1 MNYKNVVE
9 EAVSDDD
16 TGLPR
21 RNNENVFENIDE
33 EELKDTIG
41 ELDLDKKKKKG
52 FFGSVLS
59 KAKGASKL
67 ISRGSV
73 SDSNKSLF

>member
-21 RNNENVFENIDE
+21 RNDDNVFENVDE
-33 EELKDTIG
+33 EELKDTIA
-41 ELDLDKKKKKG
+41 ELD
-52 FFGSVLS
+52 
-59 KAKGASKL
+59 
-67 ISRGSV
+67 
-73 SDSNKSLF
+73 

>member
-1 MNYKNVVE
+1 MNYKDVVE

-16 TGLPR
+16 TGFQKRKDENLF
-21 RNNENVFENIDE
+21 ENVDE

-41 ELDLDKKKKKG
+41 ELDKKKKKG

-59 KAKGASKL
+59 KAKGKL
-67 ISRGSV
+67 IRGSV
-73 SDSNKSLF
+73 SDSDKSLF

>member
-16 TGLPR
+16 IILPR
-21 RNNENVFENIDE
+21 RKDDNVFENIDE

-41 ELDLDKKKKKG
+41 ELDQEKKKKKG
-52 FFGSVLS
+52 FFGSVLK

-67 ISRGSV
+67 ISRGLV
-73 SDSNKSLF
+73 SDGDKSLL